1 MQQSGSKIAIRN
13 MRRFLSLRDK
23 KIKTITDKINTNSLL
38 AKKIPTENTDLQG
51 MDLIPD
57 TILHIRKAFS
67 NDEK

>member
-1 MQQSGSKIAIRN
+1 MQQSGSKIPIRN

-23 KIKTITDKINTNSLL
+23 KIKTMTDKINTNSLL